1 MEEADLSASSETE
14 SPGPAHK
21 YSTDA
26 TLKRSIRVVEAE
38 EQVRLPLLNH
48 MLLLSCVLDLE
59 NLARVIIGCATHA
72 ISLRY
77 LSQKGNVEYKRLVQ
91 ARPARLRS
99 LATQVSG

>member
-1 MEEADLSASSETE
+1 MMEEADPLAPSETE

-48 MLLLSCVLDLE
+48 MLVLRCLL
-59 NLARVIIGCATHA
+59 
-72 ISLRY
+72 
-77 LSQKGNVEYKRLVQ
+77 
-91 ARPARLRS
+91 
-99 LATQVSG
+99 